1 MVVSIPGT
9 GTMVFLKT
17 VTFMETGKTEYGK
30 TAISVVN
37 GRVVLILHRYKK
49 LTQKTMK
56 RKRITLEQKQE
67 KEILNQRELR
77 VTKEGNEYFFE
88 IGPEMTS
95 DVAEAVS
102 ILMRKI
108 DWNDPIWNTVIDK
121 KMIYE
126 NITPEK
132 ALYWLSGGYKE
143 WKSLDHY
150 NRPWCD
156 CYLDFQEEFGFL
168 IVNIIKKSKTLL
180 DVRNAFMK
188 YLNLPTLYNFAISKN
203 MVRI

>member
-1 MVVSIPGT
+1 MI
-9 GTMVFLKT
+9 
-17 VTFMETGKTEYGK
+17 
-30 TAISVVN
+30 
-37 GRVVLILHRYKK
+37 
-49 LTQKTMK
+49 TMK
-56 RKRITLEQKQE
+56 RKRITLEKQQE

-77 VTKEGNEYFFE
+77 VTKEGNDYFFE

-108 DWNDPIWNTVIDK
+108 DWNDPIWETTIDK

-132 ALYWLSGGYKE
+132 SLYWLSGGYKE
-143 WKSLDHY
+143 WNTLDHY

-156 CYLDFQEEFGFL
+156 CYLEFQEEFGFL
-168 IVNIIKKSKTLL
+168 IVNLVKKSKTLL

-203 MVRI
+203 MVRV